1 VLELTIRFVRIL
13 DWCRSERQR
22 QRDICVLCYF
32 YELVVRA
39 NVRGRA
45 ARVRGATRPVNGRL
59 HSVYCKDTVGATP
72 SLFNSAR
79 LLTVAY
85 LSASWAQSGPFDGRV
100 TRGPT
105 EQGFQGSQSEVA
117 LGRVIAT
124 GQLTA

>member
-59 HSVYCKDTVGATP
+59 HSVYCMSCTSCSCFAVQTSP
-72 SLFNSAR
+72 
-79 LLTVAY
+79 V
-85 LSASWAQSGPFDGRV
+85 
-100 TRGPT
+100 
-105 EQGFQGSQSEVA
+105 
-117 LGRVIAT
+117 
-124 GQLTA
+124 